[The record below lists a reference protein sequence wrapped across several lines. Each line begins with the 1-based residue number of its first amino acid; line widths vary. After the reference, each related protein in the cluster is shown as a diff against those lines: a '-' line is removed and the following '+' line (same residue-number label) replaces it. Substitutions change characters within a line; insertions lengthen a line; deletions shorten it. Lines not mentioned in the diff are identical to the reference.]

1 MPELKTGSS
10 IIKRKLSVKFLGVM
24 FDENMPW
31 KNDAKMTEKKNQQKI
46 LVYYMVLNHFFMKHP

>member
-24 FDENMPW
+24 FDENISW
-31 KNDAKMTEKKNQQKI
+31 KNHAKTTEKQQQKI
-46 LVYYMVLNHFFMKHP
+46 LVYYIVLNHFFMKHP